1 MADNGLNCSI
11 KASYEDFKLN
21 VSFMIKTGELACI
34 IGPSGCGK
42 STTLQLIAGLI
53 QPEEGSIQL
62 NGSDI
67 TFKAVHERQIAMVFQ
82 DYALFPHMNVAQNIA
97 YPMKLRKINKAKR
110 KESINHLLSLVSLEG
125 YQKRKPQ
132 ELSGGERQRVALARA
147 LASQPQLLLL
157 DEPLSALDAKLR
169 KHLREEIRRIHEET
183 GITTVYVTHDQEEAL
198 SIADR
203 IIVMHEGNVEQIG
216 TGEEIYNKPNSLFV
230 ASFMGEGNTL
240 PYSIIPRTL
249 VSQVGSSSFIF
260 KPLDGRHTIFFRPE
274 DVTLQDDAKLP
285 LPEFLPHLQFKHVE
299 VEKIEFQGNH
309 YRLTCSW
316 EGQSIIANATRKP
329 KTKIVTLG
337 IRIQDFREYLDGKL
351 VEKHALSTS

>member
-1 MADNGLNCSI
+1 MADNGLICTL
-11 KASYEDFKLN
+11 KACYEDFKLD
-21 VSFMIKTGELACI
+21 VSFSVKAGELACI

-67 TFKAVHERQIAMVFQ
+67 TNKAVHERKIAMVFQ
-82 DYALFPHMNVAQNIA
+82 DYALFPHMNVEQNIA
-97 YPMKLRKINKAKR
+97 YPMKLRKTTKVDR
-110 KESINHLLSLVSLEG
+110 KENINRLLSLVALEG

-183 GITTVYVTHDQEEAL
+183 GITTLYVTHDQEEAL

-203 IIVMHEGNVEQIG
+203 IIVMDEGKVGQVG
-216 TGEEIYNKPNSLFV
+216 KGEEIYNNPNSLFV
-230 ASFMGEGNTL
+230 ASFMGEGNAL

-249 VSQVGSSSFIF
+249 VSQTGNSSYIF
-260 KPLDGRHTIFFRPE
+260 KPLDGKHTIFFRPE
-274 DVTLQDDAKLP
+274 DITLQDDAKLP
-285 LPEFLPHLQFKHVE
+285 LPEFLPHLQFKQVE

-316 EGQSIIANATRKP
+316 EGQSIIANTPRKP
-329 KTKIVTLG
+329 KTNIVTLG
-337 IRIQDFREYLDGKL
+337 IRIRDFKEYLDGKL
-351 VEKHALSTS
+351 VNKRSISTR